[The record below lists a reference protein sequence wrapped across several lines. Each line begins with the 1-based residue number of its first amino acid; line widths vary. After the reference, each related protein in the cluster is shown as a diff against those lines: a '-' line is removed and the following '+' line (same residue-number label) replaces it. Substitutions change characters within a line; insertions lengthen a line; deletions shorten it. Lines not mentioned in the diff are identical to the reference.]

1 MDESIRWDD
10 LKVALCVARE
20 GSLSRAGEVLGIN
33 HSTALRAVGRLESAL
48 GTRLFIRHQRG
59 YQLTDGGRLLA
70 ERLGPVAGEIQRLCG
85 TLATVETAPAGTL
98 RISTVTDFSPFFA
111 PLLHAFRREYP
122 QIRVQIVAT
131 DDVLSLADGEVH
143 VSVRI
148 GQQPEEP
155 DLIARRLMPV
165 DLNFYAAQSY
175 VDQCG
180 LPESE
185 AEFAKHQWVLPTGD
199 KTRIPAIQEL
209 IQLVAPE
216 QVAFQSNSFSDI
228 ESAVR
233 AGMGIGPLSIVNLGT
248 QGALE
253 GGLRSAEGL
262 VRVPFL
268 STSTPSQM
276 WLVYHKDM
284 RQSARVRALQGFL
297 QRQLSDR

>member
-1 MDESIRWDD
+1 M
-10 LKVALCVARE
+10 
-20 GSLSRAGEVLGIN
+20 
-33 HSTALRAVGRLESAL
+33 
-48 GTRLFIRHQRG
+48 
-59 YQLTDGGRLLA
+59 
-70 ERLGPVAGEIQRLCG
+70 
-85 TLATVETAPAGTL
+85 
-98 RISTVTDFSPFFA
+98 
-111 PLLHAFRREYP
+111 
-122 QIRVQIVAT
+122 
-131 DDVLSLADGEVH
+131 
-143 VSVRI
+143 SVRI

-233 AGMGIGPLSIVNLGT
+233 AGMGIGPLSIVNLGRQDSLVS

-253 GGLRSAEGL
+253 GGLRSVEGL
-262 VRVPFL
+262 VRVPL
-268 STSTPSQM
+268 LPTSTPSQM

-297 QRQLSDR
+297 QRQLNDR